1 VYTNLTQTK
10 KVIEMS
16 KTFQE
21 CQEQYD
27 NMLPEDEQYDEE
39 IDEDNDYDYDYDIDD
54 DMSDQCA
61 FERS

>member
-1 VYTNLTQTK
+1 MK
-10 KVIEMS
+10 

-27 NMLPEDEQYDEE
+27 SQLPDDEQYDEE
-39 IDEDNDYDYDYDIDD
+39 ELDEDDDFDYDYDYDDSRAD
-54 DMSDQCA
+54 ECA